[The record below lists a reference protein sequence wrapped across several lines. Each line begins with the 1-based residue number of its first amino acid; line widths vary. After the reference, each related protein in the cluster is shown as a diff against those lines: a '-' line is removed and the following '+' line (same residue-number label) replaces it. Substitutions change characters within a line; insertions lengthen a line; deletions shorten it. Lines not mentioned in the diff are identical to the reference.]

1 MKKEIKFIALFY
13 LGVAVFTYSL
23 TLGVD
28 RMSKIEA
35 KGSTSRTMVIKLK

>member
-1 MKKEIKFIALFY
+1 MKKEIKLIALFY

-28 RMSKIEA
+28 RMSKIES
-35 KGSTSRTMVIKLK
+35 KGNQSRTMVIKLK